1 MERIAVIMGKMHSG
15 GKKNLVMEYYRHIDR
30 SKIQF
35 DFICDEDS
43 NAIPTEEIET
53 LGGRVYVVPRYQN
66 ILANIKAIEKICKE
80 NKYKIVHGYNGT
92 MNIFGLYAAWRAGV
106 PVRVNE
112 SISMAHKSDK
122 KTILKNILRPFSR
135 CFATHFMANGE
146 ACGKWQFG
154 KLYDAGKVAIFKTVI
169 NTDDNQFQP
178 ELRNKCRE
186 EFGLED
192 NLVIGHIGRLTA
204 QKNTLFIL
212 DIFAKIL
219 KIEEKAKLL
228 IIGDGDL
235 RDDMQKKIEDLEI
248 KESVLYLG
256 RREDIKQFYNAM
268 DGFLL
273 PSLYEGLPVVG
284 IEAECCGLPVFFSTE
299 IPEESSPCSDIGTFI
314 GLNKSATEWAEIT
327 VEKIKQIERKDHSKE
342 VKEAGFDSVTEAGKL
357 LGYYEGLKKQSF

>member
-43 NAIPTEEIET
+43 NAIPTDEIEK
-53 LGGRVYVVPRYQN
+53 LGGRVYIVPRYQN

-80 NKYKIVHGYNGT
+80 NKYKIAHGYNGT

-112 SISMAHKSDK
+112 SISTAHKSDK
-122 KTILKNILRPFSR
+122 KTIIKNILKPFSR

-146 ACGKWQFG
+146 ICGKWQFG
-154 KLYDAGKVAIFKTVI
+154 KLYDDGKVAIFKTVI
-169 NTDDNQFQP
+169 NADENKFQP
-178 ELRNKCRE
+178 KLRDKCRE
-186 EFGLED
+186 EFGLTD
-192 NLVIGHIGRLTA
+192 NFVIGHIGRLTA
-204 QKNTLFIL
+204 QKNTLFII
-212 DIFAKIL
+212 DIFNEIR
-219 KIEEKAKLL
+219 KIEDKAKLL
-228 IIGDGDL
+228 LIGDGDL
-235 RDDMQKKIEDLEI
+235 REEMLKKITDLGI
-248 KESVLYLG
+248 QESVLYLG

-284 IEAECCGLPVFFSTE
+284 VEAECCGLPMFFSTE
-299 IPEESSPCSDIGTFI
+299 IPEESSACDDLGVFV
-314 GLNKSATEWAEIT
+314 GLDKSAAEWAQIV
-327 VEKIKQIERKDHSKE
+327 VEKIRQIERKDHSIE
-342 VKEAGFDSVTEAGKL
+342 VKNAGFDSVTEAGKL
-357 LGYYEGLKKQSF
+357 MGYYEELTK